1 MDLEYDLG
9 RAPVTK
15 YLFATIAALLLLTMG
30 AFWAL
35 DHTKAALREKT
46 LRIEELEASERS
58 RKQTIKLLAEL
69 DTQHTQERERANQ
82 TNASLR
88 ADVAAGNRRLSILAT
103 SCSVRATGTTTSVDH
118 AEARAELDPA
128 AAERI
133 VAIANDGD
141 DAIRALNALQD
152 YVRTAC
158 PVPK

>member
-1 MDLEYDLG
+1 MN
-9 RAPVTK
+9 
-15 YLFATIAALLLLTMG
+15 YLIAALVACGVVIYAGWQKIEAQSL
-30 AFWAL
+30 AL
-35 DHTKAALREKT
+35 DQATKQVQT
-46 LRIEELEASERS
+46 LEAAAES
-58 RKQTIKLLAEL
+58 RRNTIKLLADL

-88 ADVAAGNRRLSILAT
+88 ADVAAGKRRLSILAT
-103 SCSVRATGTTTSVDH
+103 SCAAGPATATGLGH

-141 DAIRALNALQD
+141 DAIRQLNALQD

-158 PVPK
+158 PGAAQ

>member
-1 MDLEYDLG
+1 MN
-9 RAPVTK
+9 
-15 YLFATIAALLLLTMG
+15 YLIAALIACG
-30 AFWAL
+30 VIIYAGWQKIEAQSVAL
-35 DHTKAALREKT
+35 DQAARQVST
-46 LRIEELEASERS
+46 LEAAAES
-58 RKQTIKLLAEL
+58 RRNTIKLLADL

-88 ADVAAGNRRLSILAT
+88 ADVATGQRRLSVLAT
-103 SCSVRATGTTTSVDH
+103 SCSATGSTTASGLGH

-141 DAIRALNALQD
+141 DAIRQLTALQD

-158 PVPK
+158 TGAAQ

>member
-1 MDLEYDLG
+1 M
-9 RAPVTK
+9 TN
-15 YLFATIAALLLLTMG
+15 YLIAGLLACGVIMCAG
-30 AFWAL
+30 WQKIERQAAQL
-35 DHTKAALREKT
+35 DQAASK
-46 LRIEELEASERS
+46 IETLEAAAES
-58 RKQTIKLLAEL
+58 RRNTIKLLADL

-88 ADVAAGNRRLSILAT
+88 ADVAAGERRLSILAT
-103 SCSVRATGTTTSVDH
+103 SCAAGPATAAGVGH

-141 DAIRALNALQD
+141 DAIRQLNALQD

-158 PVPK
+158 SGAAQ